1 MWSLTASGRYNR
13 TSVDNR
19 DRLVHLDGGRSL
31 SGHDVFDRLN
41 PAVGLTFHPHRNW
54 NAYASYSE
62 GSRAP
67 ASVEVGCADPNEPCR
82 LPNAMTS
89 DPPLKQVVTRTVEA
103 GIRGSSE
110 NRVRWSAAWFRSEN
124 RDDILF
130 VASPQTGFGYFKN
143 FGKTR
148 RQGLQLDASTRVR
161 SLTVGVGYTFLD
173 ATFQSPEQVLGASNS
188 ANVDALSGTKGL
200 DSTIAIQPGNQM
212 PLTPPHTAK
221 AYADFQATSKLSF
234 EANAIASSSSF
245 ARGNENNLHQPDG
258 VYYLGSGKSPGYAV
272 VNLAAHY
279 QLHRH
284 AQIFVQVNNV
294 FNRHYYTAAQLGPTG
309 FTNALTFVAR
319 PFAATPAG
327 DFPIRHTTFYAPGA
341 PIGAWAGIRFTF

>member
-1 MWSLTASGRYNR
+1 
-13 TSVDNR
+13 
-19 DRLVHLDGGRSL
+19 
-31 SGHDVFDRLN
+31 
-41 PAVGLTFHPHRNW
+41 
-54 NAYASYSE
+54 
-62 GSRAP
+62 
-67 ASVEVGCADPNEPCR
+67 
-82 LPNAMTS
+82 
-89 DPPLKQVVTRTVEA
+89 
-103 GIRGSSE
+103 
-110 NRVRWSAAWFRSEN
+110 
-124 RDDILF
+124 
-130 VASPQTGFGYFKN
+130 
-143 FGKTR
+143 
-148 RQGLQLDASTRVR
+148 
-161 SLTVGVGYTFLD
+161 
-173 ATFQSPEQVLGASNS
+173 
-188 ANVDALSGTKGL
+188 
-200 DSTIAIQPGNQM
+200 M